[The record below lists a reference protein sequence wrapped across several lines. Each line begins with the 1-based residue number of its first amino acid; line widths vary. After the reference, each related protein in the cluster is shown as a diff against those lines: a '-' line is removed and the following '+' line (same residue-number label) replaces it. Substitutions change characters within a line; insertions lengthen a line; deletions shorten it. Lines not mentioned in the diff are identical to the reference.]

1 MSQVLQESRREPG
14 HGLARGSLS
23 GRRCR
28 PGGPAGGSQCLL

>member
-1 MSQVLQESRREPG
+1 MSQVLQEFHREPG

-28 PGGPAGGSQCLL
+28 PRGPAGGLQCRL